1 MYTTNKCYSLLVFY
15 KTFVVPPY
23 KGKRSDTMQQVPHQ
37 GSQPTGN
44 VSTKEQRLLS
54 TWTVTVD
61 TTRDHVSTWFW
72 LFTLY
77 CGKHKYWLLFS

>member
-15 KTFVVPPY
+15 KTFIVPPY
-23 KGKRSDTMQQVPHQ
+23 EGKRSDILQLDLKFHTRWVKQEMFPLKNREHI
-37 GSQPTGN
+37 
-44 VSTKEQRLLS
+44 S

-61 TTRDHVSTWFW
+61 TRRDHVSTWFW

-77 CGKHKYWLLFS
+77 CG